1 MTVMMNLRAPVHLP
15 TGKPVY
21 LPTGKP
27 VYLPTGKPVYLPTGK
42 TRSVYKIKSIRSMND
57 L

>member
-1 MTVMMNLRAPVHLP
+1 MMNLRAPVYL
-15 TGKPVY
+15 TTCKTVY
-21 LPTGKP
+21 LPSGKP

-57 L
+57 H

>member
-1 MTVMMNLRAPVHLP
+1 MTVMMNLRAPVYL
-15 TGKPVY
+15 TTCKTVY
-21 LPTGKP
+21 LPSGKP

-57 L
+57 H

>member
-1 MTVMMNLRAPVHLP
+1 MTVMMNLRAPVYLP
-15 TGKPVY
+15 TCKTVY
-21 LPTGKP
+21 LITGKP

-42 TRSVYKIKSIRSMND
+42 TRSVYKIKSIKSMND